1 MKPLLRACLC
11 LTLLVALS
19 AVACTVSET
28 PTGIATAVPA
38 TSVPE
43 VTPTQAVPVN
53 TPARALFSEMI
64 PGIPGD
70 NNFEFIE
77 LYNAGT
83 ETLDLRGW
91 SIWYRLND
99 AQEETR
105 LYRWAHAAT
114 IPGQGH
120 YLLVREGTELGVLP
134 DAFYDTPL
142 FERWGALQLRD
153 AEGQTVDTVG
163 WGKAIG
169 GFSDAL
175 PAATPVDGASLERM
189 PGGSAGSGQD
199 TDDGSTDF
207 LLRPEPQPQNSGMAA
222 TPLPEQRL
230 DILATAPLTVTP
242 GTSFVIEVI
251 VQNLTSRDLRSVRVT
266 VPLPDGVVVESL
278 ALTDGAE
285 SDRLDLLSEDDGK
298 ASSEVAW
305 VVPELAA
312 GAVHRGA
319 LTVRSPWRYGN
330 VYLSGYRVGAA
341 DWPLSDFGP
350 VVLLTVS
357 GGAIPIGTA
366 RTLVGNVVTIEG
378 TVTMYSG
385 GFFAGST
392 GTKFYVQ
399 DESGGTQVYC
409 PGGKGVIVVRIGDR
423 VRVTGGIEV
432 YRDSLELVPATYP
445 DDVEVLDLG
454 KVEISPLDVT
464 AYAATHDEA
473 VPGSLIQVEGTV
485 TRFEEFSYS
494 YEVDLLDEQ
503 GDRVLVDIE
512 KETGL
517 NPEFLELGDTYRVAG
532 VSEIYDGQWQLKPRV
547 AEDFVR
553 VYPKELMLDVTA
565 QNSVEAGGLVT
576 TTLTAHNYTD
586 SPLTSVVI
594 TATVPMTAVDLLS
607 ASDSPVSVQDGEL
620 VWTVPE
626 VPPEGG
632 SAMVTYVVQLKPSVT
647 EGSFETSVRAAAD
660 EWPDTV
666 SPEPWRVFV
675 GSGVPIWAIQGS
687 GFRSPFALSA
697 ASTEGIVTGV
707 FPDQGGFWIQSLEPD
722 DDVATSEGLFVQVDT
737 EELDPAPDIG
747 DYVIV
752 VGKVRERSGQTMLDV
767 ASTAEIEVITG
778 TFDMP
783 APVELNPPRDEVE
796 SRAYYESL
804 EGMMVKVSAPALAV
818 GPTNQYGE
826 TPLILPSWGL
836 DRIMKGEP
844 KGMLIFVDDGS
855 SATHVDRTTLPYA
868 AKTGDL
874 VAEVVG
880 PLAFTYENFK
890 IQPITTPTVISEAVV
905 LPRLV
910 PVGPDAFS
918 IATFNVENFFDVL
931 DPHPSSPERPSI
943 KAYRAR
949 VEKAAATIEAM
960 GAPTIVGVQEVE
972 NIGILEDVAEHA
984 LIVDY
989 GYVPVLVEGSDSRGI
1004 DVGYLVRGDQATLE
1018 GVSQHDAPEGLTS
1031 RPPLMITVTVHLA
1044 SGDETVTVI
1053 NNHFLSMS
1061 GGELPTE
1068 PRRVAQ
1074 AAWNV
1079 SLVETLLAGDP
1090 DAQIV
1095 VLGDLN
1101 SFYNSPPLDVFRE
1114 AGLHHVYEF
1123 VEPALLYTYIYQGES
1138 ETLDHILVSRALY
1151 DHLRRVDALHVNADY
1166 PPAIPEDTSPQRL
1179 SDHDPLVAVFG
1190 FGE

>member
-1 MKPLLRACLC
+1 MKPLLRARLC
-11 LTLLVALS
+11 LTLLIALS
-19 AVACTVSET
+19 VVACTVAET
-28 PTGIATAVPA
+28 PNSTVTTVSATP
-38 TSVPE
+38 VPE
-43 VTPTQAVPVN
+43 VTSTQAVPAD
-53 TPARALFSEMI
+53 TPARVLFSEMI

-91 SIWYRLND
+91 SIWYRMNEP
-99 AQEETR
+99 QEETR
-105 LYRWAHAAT
+105 LYRWAHSAT

-120 YLLVREGTELGVLP
+120 YLLVREGTGLDVLS
-134 DAFYDTPL
+134 DAFFDVPL

-153 AEGQTVDTVG
+153 AEGEVVDTLG
-163 WGKAIG
+163 WGKEIA

-189 PGGSAGSGQD
+189 PGGMAGNGQD
-199 TDDGSTDF
+199 TDDGSADF
-207 LLRPEPQPQNSGMAA
+207 LLRPEPQPQNSGMAT

-242 GTSFVIEVI
+242 GTSFVIEVT
-251 VQNLTSRDLRSVRVT
+251 VENLTSLDLRSVIVT
-266 VPLPDGVVVESL
+266 VPLPAGVVVESL

-285 SDRLDLLSEDDGK
+285 SDRLDLPSEDGVK
-298 ASSEVAW
+298 APAEVTWA
-305 VVPELAA
+305 VPELAA

-350 VVLLTVS
+350 VIPVTVS

-366 RTLVGNVVTIEG
+366 RSLVGNVVTVEG
-378 TVTMYSG
+378 TVTMYTG

-399 DESGGTQVYC
+399 DESGGAQVYC
-409 PGGKGVIVVRIGDR
+409 PGGKGVISVRIGDR
-423 VRVTGGIEV
+423 VRVTGGIEIH
-432 YRDSLELVPATYP
+432 RDSLELVPATYP
-445 DDVEVLDLG
+445 DDVEVLESAV
-454 KVEISPLDVT
+454 VEIPPLVVT
-464 AYAATHDEA
+464 AYQATHDGA
-473 VPGSLIQVEGTV
+473 VPGSLIQVEGAV

-503 GDRVLVDIE
+503 GDQVLVYIE

-532 VSEIYDGQWQLKPRV
+532 VSEIYDGQWQLKPRIV
-547 AEDFVR
+547 EDFVR
-553 VYPKELMLDVTA
+553 IYPKELILDVTA

-576 TTLTAHNYTD
+576 YTLTAHNYTD
-586 SPLTSVVI
+586 APLTNVVI
-594 TATVPMTAVDLLS
+594 TATVPLAAVDLLS
-607 ASDSPVSVQDGEL
+607 ASDSPASVQDGDL

-626 VPPEGG
+626 VASEGG
-632 SAMVTYVVQLKPSVT
+632 SAVVTYVVQLKPSVT

-675 GSGVPIWAIQGS
+675 GSGVPIWAIQGPGS
-687 GFRSPFALSA
+687 RSPFALSP

-707 FPDQGGFWIQSLEPD
+707 FPDQGGLWIQSLEPD
-722 DDVATSEGLFVQVDT
+722 DAAATSEGLFVQVDAV
-737 EELDPAPDIG
+737 ELDPVPAIG

-752 VGKVRERSGQTMLDV
+752 AGKVRERSGQTMLNV
-767 ASTAEIEVITG
+767 ASIEDVEVITG

-783 APVELNPPRDEVE
+783 APVELNPPRDETE

-804 EGMMVKVSAPALAV
+804 EGMLVQVSAPAQAV
-818 GPTNQYGE
+818 GPTSQYGE
-826 TPLILPSWGL
+826 TPLVLSSWGL

-844 KGMLIFVDDGS
+844 KGMLVFVDDGS
-855 SATHVDRTTLPYA
+855 SVTHADRTTLPIA

-874 VAEVVG
+874 VADLIG

-890 IQPITTPTVISEAVV
+890 VQPIITPTVISEAVV
-905 LPRLV
+905 LPSLV
-910 PVGPDAFS
+910 RVGANAFS

-931 DPHPSSPERPSI
+931 DPHPSSPERLSI
-943 KAYRAR
+943 RGYRAR

-960 GAPTIVGVQEVE
+960 GAPTIVGLQEVE
-972 NIGILEDVAEHA
+972 NVGILEDVAEQA
-984 LIVDY
+984 SLADY
-989 GYVPVLVEGSDSRGI
+989 SYVPVLIEGFDSRGI

-1044 SGDETVTVI
+1044 SGDETVTVL

-1074 AAWNV
+1074 AVWNV
-1079 SLVETLLAGDP
+1079 SLVEALLAGDP

-1101 SFYNSPPLDVFRE
+1101 SFYSSPPLDVLRE
-1114 AGLHHVYEF
+1114 AGLRHVYES
-1123 VEPALLYTYIYQGES
+1123 VAPALPYTYIYQGES

-1151 DHLRRVDALHVNADY
+1151 DRLSQVDALHVNADY
-1166 PPAIPEDTSPQRL
+1166 PPATPEDMSPQRL

-1190 FGE
+1190 GGE

>member
-1 MKPLLRACLC
+1 VKPLLRARLC

-19 AVACTVSET
+19 VVACTAAKT
-28 PTGIATAVPA
+28 PSGTATTAPA

-43 VTPTQAVPVN
+43 ATPTQAVPAN

-83 ETLDLRGW
+83 EALDLRGW
-91 SIWYRLND
+91 SLWYRLSD
-99 AQEETR
+99 TQEETR
-105 LYRWAHAAT
+105 LHRWAHAAT
-114 IPGQGH
+114 IPGLGH
-120 YLLVREGTELGVLP
+120 YLLVREGTELEVLP
-134 DAFYDTPL
+134 DAFFDVPL

-153 AEGQTVDTVG
+153 AEGQVVDALG
-163 WGKAIG
+163 WGKAIA
-169 GFSDAL
+169 GFSDAV

-189 PGGSAGSGQD
+189 PGGAAGNGQD
-199 TDDGSTDF
+199 TDDGSADF
-207 LLRPEPQPQNSGMAA
+207 LLRPGPQPQNSGMAT

-230 DILATAPLTVTP
+230 DVLATAPLTITP
-242 GTSFVIEVI
+242 GTSFVIEVT
-251 VQNLTSRDLRSVRVT
+251 VENLTSMDLPSVTVT

-285 SDRLDLLSEDDGK
+285 SDRLDLPSDDDVK
-298 ASSEVAW
+298 APAEVAW

-312 GAVHRGA
+312 GTVHRGA

-330 VYLSGYRVGAA
+330 VYLSGYHVGAD

-350 VVLLTVS
+350 VVPLTVS

-366 RTLVGNVVTIEG
+366 RTLVGNVVTVEG
-378 TVTMYSG
+378 IVTMYTG

-409 PGGKGVIVVRIGDR
+409 PGGKGVVNVRIGDR
-423 VRVTGGIEV
+423 VRVTGGIEI
-432 YRDSLELVPATYP
+432 YRDSLELVPGIYP
-445 DDVEVLDLG
+445 DHVELIESAA
-454 KVEISPLDVT
+454 VEIPPLDVT
-464 AYAATHDEA
+464 AYQATHDEA

-494 YEVDLLDEQ
+494 YEVDLLDAQ
-503 GDRVLVDIE
+503 GDRVLVYIE

-532 VSEIYDGQWQLKPRV
+532 VSEVYDGQWQLKPRIV
-547 AEDFVR
+547 EDFVR

-576 TTLTAHNYTD
+576 YTLAAYNYTD
-586 SPLTSVVI
+586 SLLTNVVI
-594 TATVPMTAVDLLS
+594 TATVPLAAVDLLS
-607 ASDSPVSVQDGEL
+607 ASDSPASVQDGEL
-620 VWTVPE
+620 VWTVSE
-626 VPPEGG
+626 IAPEGG
-632 SAMVTYVVQLKPSVT
+632 SAVVTYVVQLNPSVT
-647 EGSFETSVRAAAD
+647 EGSFETSAGASAN

-675 GSGVPIWAIQGS
+675 GSGVPIWAIQGTGS
-687 GFRSPFALSA
+687 RSPFALSP

-707 FPDQGGFWIQSLEPD
+707 FPDQGGLWIQSLEPD
-722 DDVATSEGLFVQVDT
+722 DDAVTSEGLFVQVDT
-737 EELDPAPDIG
+737 AEMDPAPAIG

-752 VGKVRERSGQTMLDV
+752 DGKIRERSGQTMLNV
-767 ASTAEIEVITG
+767 ASIEDIEVITG
-778 TFDMP
+778 TFDMV
-783 APVELNPPRDEVE
+783 APVELNPPRDEAE

-804 EGMMVKVSAPALAV
+804 EGMLVRVSTPAPAV
-818 GPTNQYGE
+818 GPTSQYGE
-826 TPLILPSWGL
+826 TPLVLPSWGL
-836 DRIMKGEP
+836 DRVMKGEP

-855 SATHVDRTTLPYA
+855 SVTHVDSTTLPYA

-874 VAEVVG
+874 VADLVG

-890 IQPITTPTVISEAVV
+890 IQPIITPTVISEAVV
-905 LPRLV
+905 LPSLA

-943 KAYRAR
+943 KGYRAR

-960 GAPTIVGVQEVE
+960 GAPTIVGFQEVE
-972 NIGILEDVAEHA
+972 NIGVLEDVAEHTSLA
-984 LIVDY
+984 DY
-989 GYVPVLVEGSDSRGI
+989 GYVPVLIEGFDSRGI
-1004 DVGYLVRGDQATLE
+1004 DVGYLVRGDQAALE
-1018 GVSQHDAPEGLTS
+1018 GVSQHAAPEGLTS

-1044 SGDETVTVI
+1044 SGDQTVTVL

-1079 SLVETLLAGDP
+1079 SLVESLLAGDP

-1101 SFYNSPPLDVFRE
+1101 SFYNSPPLDVLRD
-1114 AGLHHVYEF
+1114 AGLHHVYES
-1123 VEPALLYTYIYQGES
+1123 VEPALPYTYIHQGES

-1151 DHLRRVDALHVNADY
+1151 DRLRQVDALHVNADFEQ
-1166 PPAIPEDTSPQRL
+1166 AIKRKARRRE
-1179 SDHDPLVAVFG
+1179 
-1190 FGE
+1190 GE